1 MSGATYCWACRE
13 LGIHASRSMT
23 TLATGLEPQPQSI
36 PNRGSENVA
45 VFYYSFC
52 KLEIQG
58 RAALTS
64 QLSVYN
70 TVQYCGI
77 LWYVSGVC
85 VPVLISTMVQYR
97 VYTGRVHSWNS

>member
-1 MSGATYCWACRE
+1 
-13 LGIHASRSMT
+13 MT

-36 PNRGSENVA
+36 PNRGSVNVA

-58 RAALTS
+58 RGMGHGRGGTALTS

-97 VYTGRVHSWNS
+97 VYTGRVHTTQLEQLQL